1 MSEFKIDEGDLVVH
15 TEYGVCRVLG
25 VEPEYWGNVNRI
37 YIAEGAVKTE
47 PWIEPGNT
55 SRGNG
60 SYKDG
65 FERVASGVK
74 KHWVHPSS
82 LRPWTA
88 ADAVINEGDVVI
100 DREFGVCTVLKV
112 EEEIDGDADTVCI
125 REAGGLG
132 AKMHWVHPSRL
143 RSAGKG
149 GASSDQNGTATH
161 VWGHG

>member
-1 MSEFKIDEGDLVVH
+1 M
-15 TEYGVCRVLG
+15 
-25 VEPEYWGNVNRI
+25 
-37 YIAEGAVKTE
+37 
-47 PWIEPGNT
+47 
-55 SRGNG
+55 
-60 SYKDG
+60 
-65 FERVASGVK
+65 ASGVK